1 MYCYRCV
8 VDVLLSTTPEEEV
21 ALRARGYKRLEPSLN
36 LGNLGSPVHVWVLK
50 VCMLMVMR
58 GAAVVGMPRLHVL
71 YPDE

>member
-1 MYCYRCV
+1 
-8 VDVLLSTTPEEEV
+8 
-21 ALRARGYKRLEPSLN
+21 LEPSLN